1 MHLRKGCMLHKIKE
15 ATNPCFTVYA
25 RSSYLDACQWSVIL
39 TRAQIWFSDQRK
51 TSLKIVKLHFEVLW
65 FQCQFVRKPWIM
77 STKSKALP
85 SLKRHRWKAR
95 CMRTETPH
103 FILYFAL
110 LVPPK
115 ACDSAN
121 TLKQPPSGADCG
133 CCGEVENDEAG
144 GHFLRKQLVACW
156 AHTAGWWRC
165 KGGTDSPLHTNR
177 QEQGCVSL

>member
-1 MHLRKGCMLHKIKE
+1 M
-15 ATNPCFTVYA
+15 
-25 RSSYLDACQWSVIL
+25 IL

-95 CMRTETPH
+95 CMRTETSH

-165 KGGTDSPLHTNR
+165 KGGTDTPPPSYKQAGTRLRVLVVNLASFLAYIHHTV
-177 QEQGCVSL
+177 GCSLKNEEDY